1 MASQMAAPSKKHL
14 QHSTIQYNTIRM
26 DGMRDNAEI
35 NRIHCTCDID
45 HQIDE
50 RVFKLAY
57 LSIGSIIGAK
67 TV

>member
-14 QHSTIQYNTIRM
+14 QHNTIQYEWN
-26 DGMRDNAEI
+26 GMRDNAEI